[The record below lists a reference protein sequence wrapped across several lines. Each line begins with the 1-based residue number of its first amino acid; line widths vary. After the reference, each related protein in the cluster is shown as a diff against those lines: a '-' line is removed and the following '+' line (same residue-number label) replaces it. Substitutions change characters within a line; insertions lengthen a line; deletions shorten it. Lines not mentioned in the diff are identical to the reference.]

1 MVSKTISELCDRILS
16 DYDLAIKLTTEEIN
30 ELIERFIFLMKG
42 KPILKRIKSGSA
54 LVVGDIHGDF
64 NILKVIIDGFIKN
77 DHINHLIFL
86 GDIVDRGS
94 QSIGCLNLLYA
105 LIIKYPERVHLV
117 RGNHEAISVNSR
129 YGFLADIRNFC
140 DSSETK
146 EILRQLGEKDE
157 SYEKIIRK
165 LLKEASWKRLDT
177 RWNKITL
184 NNSLPELFVNYNRS
198 FGTLPL
204 ALVHE
209 GFRYFFVHGGIPIEP
224 ISLKEINDL
233 PKADLLLSNPTIKQM
248 LWNDPREEVEK
259 YSYSMRGDGIYIY
272 GQEVIDNFLKKNNLK
287 MIIRAHEVIPDGHIY
302 LFNKKLLGLF
312 TSEDFYQ
319 GVSGK
324 IAKITDKGKIKIFHP
339 LTNSY

>member
-1 MVSKTISELCDRILS
+1 MVNKAILELCDRILA
-16 DYDLAIKLTTEEIN
+16 DYDLATKLTAEEIN
-30 ELIERFIFLMKG
+30 ELIERFIFLKKG
-42 KPILKRIKSGSA
+42 KSILKRIKSGSA

-64 NILKVIIDGFIKN
+64 DILKSIIDGFTKN

-105 LIIKYPERVHLV
+105 LIIKCPDRVHIV

-129 YGFLADIRNFC
+129 YGFLTDIRNFC
-140 DSSETK
+140 ELSETK
-146 EILRQLGEKDE
+146 EN
-157 SYEKIIRK
+157 
-165 LLKEASWKRLDT
+165 T
-177 RWNKITL
+177 T
-184 NNSLPELFVNYNRS
+184 NNSLPELYVNFNRS
-198 FGTLPL
+198 FGTMPL

-209 GFRYFFVHGGIPIEP
+209 EFRYFFVHGGIPIEP

-248 LWNDPREEVEK
+248 LWNDPREGVET
-259 YSYSMRGDGIYIY
+259 YSHSIRGDGIYIY
-272 GQEVIDNFLKKNNLK
+272 GQEVLDNFLKKNNLK

-302 LFNKKLLGLF
+302 LFNKKLLSLF

-324 IAKITDKGKIKIFHP
+324 VAKITDKGKIKIFHP
-339 LTNSY
+339 STNSY

>member
-1 MVSKTISELCDRILS
+1 MVGKTIPELCDRILA

-30 ELIERFIFLMKG
+30 ELIERFIFLKKG

-64 NILKVIIDGFIKN
+64 DILKSIIDGFTKN
-77 DHINHLIFL
+77 DYIDHIIFL

-105 LIIKYPERVHLV
+105 LIIKYPERVHFV

-140 DSSETK
+140 GSSET
-146 EILRQLGEKDE
+146 EE
-157 SYEKIIRK
+157 
-165 LLKEASWKRLDT
+165 
-177 RWNKITL
+177 ITL
-184 NNSLPELFVNYNRS
+184 NNSLPELYVNFNRS

-204 ALVHE
+204 ALIHE
-209 GFRYFFVHGGIPIEP
+209 EFRYFFVHGGIPIEP

-248 LWNDPREEVEK
+248 LWNDPREEVEM
-259 YSYSMRGDGIYIY
+259 YSYSVRGDGIYVY
-272 GQEVIDNFLKKNNLK
+272 GQKVIDNFLKKNNLK
-287 MIIRAHEVIPDGHIY
+287 MIIRAHEVIPDGYIY
-302 LFNKKLLGLF
+302 LFNKKLLSLF

>member
-30 ELIERFIFLMKG
+30 ELIERFIFLKKG

-64 NILKVIIDGFIKN
+64 DILKSVIDGFTKN

-146 EILRQLGEKDE
+146 EI
-157 SYEKIIRK
+157 
-165 LLKEASWKRLDT
+165 
-177 RWNKITL
+177 TL

-224 ISLKEINDL
+224 ISLKEINNL

-248 LWNDPREEVEK
+248 LWNDPREEVEN
-259 YSYSMRGDGIYIY
+259 YSYSVRGDGIYVY
-272 GQEVIDNFLKKNNLK
+272 GQEVINNFLKKNNLK

>member
-1 MVSKTISELCDRILS
+1 MVNKTILELCDRILA
-16 DYDLAIKLTTEEIN
+16 DYDLATKLTTEEIN
-30 ELIERFIFLMKG
+30 KLIERFIFLKKG

-64 NILKVIIDGFIKN
+64 DILKSIIDGFTKN
-77 DHINHLIFL
+77 NHINHLIFL

-105 LIIKYPERVHLV
+105 LIIKYPDRVHIV

-140 DSSETK
+140 ELSETK
-146 EILRQLGEKDE
+146 EN
-157 SYEKIIRK
+157 
-165 LLKEASWKRLDT
+165 AA
-177 RWNKITL
+177 
-184 NNSLPELFVNYNRS
+184 NNSLPELYVNFNRS
-198 FGTLPL
+198 FGTMPL

-209 GFRYFFVHGGIPIEP
+209 EFRYFFVHGGIPIEP

-248 LWNDPREEVEK
+248 LWNDPREGVEK
-259 YSYSMRGDGIYIY
+259 YSYSIRGDGIYIY
-272 GQEVIDNFLKKNNLK
+272 GQEILDNFLKKNNLK
-287 MIIRAHEVIPDGHIY
+287 MIIRAHEVFPDGYIY
-302 LFNKKLLGLF
+302 LFNKKLLSLF
-312 TSEDFYQ
+312 TSEEFYQ

-324 IAKITDKGKIKIFHP
+324 IAKITDKGKIEIFHP
-339 LTNSY
+339 STNSY

>member
-30 ELIERFIFLMKG
+30 ELIERIIFLMKG

-64 NILKVIIDGFIKN
+64 NILKAIIDGFIKN

-140 DSSETK
+140 DSSETR
-146 EILRQLGEKDE
+146 E
-157 SYEKIIRK
+157 
-165 LLKEASWKRLDT
+165 
-177 RWNKITL
+177 ITL

-224 ISLKEINDL
+224 ISLKEINEL

-248 LWNDPREEVEK
+248 LWNDPREEVEN
-259 YSYSMRGDGIYIY
+259 YSYSVRGDGIYVY
-272 GQEVIDNFLKKNNLK
+272 GQEVIVNFLKKNNLK

-324 IAKITDKGKIKIFHP
+324 VAKITDKGKIKILHP

>member
-1 MVSKTISELCDRILS
+1 MVSKTILELCNRILA
-16 DYDLAIKLTTEEIN
+16 DYDLATKLTVEEIN
-30 ELIERFIFLMKG
+30 KLIERLIFLMKG
-42 KPILKRIKSGSA
+42 KPILERIKNGSA

-64 NILKVIIDGFIKN
+64 DILKSIIDGFTKN

-105 LIIKYPERVHLV
+105 LIIKYPERVHIV
-117 RGNHEAISVNSR
+117 RGNHEAMSVNSR

-140 DSSETK
+140 GSSETK
-146 EILRQLGEKDE
+146 ENT
-157 SYEKIIRK
+157 
-165 LLKEASWKRLDT
+165 A
-177 RWNKITL
+177 
-184 NNSLPELFVNYNRS
+184 NNSLPELYVNFNRS
-198 FGTLPL
+198 FGTMPL

-209 GFRYFFVHGGIPIEP
+209 EFRYFFVHGGIPIEP

-248 LWNDPREEVEK
+248 LWNDPREGVEK
-259 YSYSMRGDGIYIY
+259 YNLSIRGDGIYVF
-272 GQEVIDNFLKKNNLK
+272 GHEVVDNFLGKNNLK

-302 LFNKKLLGLF
+302 LFNKKLLSLF

-324 IAKITDKGKIKIFHP
+324 IAKITDKGEIKIFHP
-339 LTNSY
+339 LTNLY

>member
-1 MVSKTISELCDRILS
+1 MVSKTTLELCNRILA
-16 DYDLAIKLTTEEIN
+16 DYDLATKLTAEEIN
-30 ELIERFIFLMKG
+30 ELIERFIFLKKG

-64 NILKVIIDGFIKN
+64 DILKSIIDGFTKN

-94 QSIGCLNLLYA
+94 QSIACVNLLYA
-105 LIIKYPERVHLV
+105 LIIKYPDRVHIV

-129 YGFLADIRNFC
+129 YGFLADIRNFY
-140 DSSETK
+140 DPSETK
-146 EILRQLGEKDE
+146 QNT
-157 SYEKIIRK
+157 S
-165 LLKEASWKRLDT
+165 
-177 RWNKITL
+177 
-184 NNSLPELFVNYNRS
+184 NNSLPELYVNFNRS
-198 FGTLPL
+198 FGAMPL
-204 ALVHE
+204 ALIHE
-209 GFRYFFVHGGIPIEP
+209 EFRYFFVHGGIPIEP
-224 ISLKEINDL
+224 ISLKEINNL

-248 LWNDPREEVEK
+248 LWNDPREGVEK

-272 GQEVIDNFLKKNNLK
+272 GQEVLDNFLKKNNLK
-287 MIIRAHEVIPDGHIY
+287 MIIRAHEVIPDGYIY
-302 LFNKKLLGLF
+302 LFNKKLLSLF

>member
-30 ELIERFIFLMKG
+30 ELIERFIFLKKG

-64 NILKVIIDGFIKN
+64 DILKSVIDGFTKN

-94 QSIGCLNLLYA
+94 HSIGCLNLLYA

-146 EILRQLGEKDE
+146 EI
-157 SYEKIIRK
+157 
-165 LLKEASWKRLDT
+165 
-177 RWNKITL
+177 TL

-224 ISLKEINDL
+224 ISLKEINNL

-248 LWNDPREEVEK
+248 LWNDPREEVEN
-259 YSYSMRGDGIYIY
+259 YSYSVRGDGIYVY
-272 GQEVIDNFLKKNNLK
+272 GQEVINNFLKKNNLK

>member
-1 MVSKTISELCDRILS
+1 MVSKAILELCDRILA
-16 DYDLAIKLTTEEIN
+16 DYDLATKLTTEEIN
-30 ELIERFIFLMKG
+30 ELIERFIFLNKG
-42 KPILKRIKSGSA
+42 KPILKRIKNGSA

-64 NILKVIIDGFIKN
+64 DILKSIIEGFTKN

-105 LIIKYPERVHLV
+105 LIIKYPERVHIV

-140 DSSETK
+140 GTSEMEQNT
-146 EILRQLGEKDE
+146 
-157 SYEKIIRK
+157 S
-165 LLKEASWKRLDT
+165 
-177 RWNKITL
+177 
-184 NNSLPELFVNYNRS
+184 NNSLPELFVNFNRS
-198 FGTLPL
+198 FGTMPL

-209 GFRYFFVHGGIPIEP
+209 EFRYFFVHGGIPIEP

-259 YSYSMRGDGIYIY
+259 YSYSIRGDGIYVY
-272 GQEVIDNFLKKNNLK
+272 GREVLDNFLKQNNLK
-287 MIIRAHEVIPDGHIY
+287 MIIRAHEVIPDGYIY
-302 LFNKKLLGLF
+302 LFNK
-312 TSEDFYQ
+312 
-319 GVSGK
+319 
-324 IAKITDKGKIKIFHP
+324 KIKIFHP